1 MLMESMFITNLII
14 LSIVLLGILGNVKIL
29 F

>member
-1 MLMESMFITNLII
+1 MLMESMFLTNLII